1 MKLLVVLAVLVVLVL
16 INLGITIRILQIM
29 KSIHTNTEKTSM
41 KFELFE
47 ERTLYSLDRIV
58 QFMKQLPKEITVKN
72 ILSVP

>member
-1 MKLLVVLAVLVVLVL
+1 
-16 INLGITIRILQIM
+16 M